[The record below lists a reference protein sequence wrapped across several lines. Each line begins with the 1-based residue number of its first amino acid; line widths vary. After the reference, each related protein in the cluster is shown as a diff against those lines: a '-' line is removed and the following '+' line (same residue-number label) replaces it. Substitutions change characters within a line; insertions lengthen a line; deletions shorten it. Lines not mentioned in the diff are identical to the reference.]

1 MRGSKFSSVRDAR
14 HRCHPQPTDMPY
26 RFQADAHLIRIDVFG
41 TFTRGDLFALL
52 DEVQAAEQSHTIVRD
67 RMTVLLDV
75 VDWQVRSSDFRDIGA
90 TRKATRF
97 SNAFKSAMV
106 AATPAQQGNARM
118 FQLLNTHP
126 QISFGIF
133 DSVESASEWLRTT

>member
-1 MRGSKFSSVRDAR
+1 
-14 HRCHPQPTDMPY
+14 MPY
-26 RFQADAHLIRIDVFG
+26 RFQADAHLIRVDAFG

-52 DEVQAAEQSHTIVRD
+52 DELQAAERTHKIVPD
-67 RMTVLLDV
+67 RITVLLDV
-75 VDWQVRSSDFRDIGA
+75 IDWEVRSADFRDIGA

-106 AATPAQQGNARM
+106 AATPAQMGNARM

-126 QISFGIF
+126 QIKFGMF
-133 DSVESASEWLRTT
+133 ATVEAAFEWLRAI